1 VPAAQAEVQ
10 ARALGEALVGSVAT
24 RADLEAS
31 ARSTRADLEALRQ
44 SSRADLQALEIA
56 SKCASRR
63 SSSARIDS
71 FKGDLYGKID
81 TLRWML
87 GVVVALN
94 AAVFVQV
101 FLRQ

>member
-1 VPAAQAEVQ
+1 VKHW
-10 ARALGEALVGSVAT
+10 
-24 RADLEAS
+24 S
-31 ARSTRADLEALRQ
+31 ARSQHGPISKHPRARRGPISKRCD
-44 SSRADLQALEIA
+44 SRRGPIFRRSKIA